1 MLHYVYIVFST
12 YIKPT
17 SLFTKT
23 EQFLRNTQSL
33 CSPTNVAFLMN
44 ANCQWSAQ
52 LSATGT
58 RHWQTSNSNLCIL
71 NFRVRKGTIFNAFIR
86 NMSWL
91 EPRPGHWLFWLS
103 FKWFSSVSIKKH
115 SEVHLRIKNC
125 SSTNLLKI
133 YQFSYNF
140 APYMPVW
147 VTAWLSKHKTKYSQS
162 FRPLILLVTIY
173 TSCTVNMKDYT
184 ITRRKSTYLPVTVN
198 MYVLYILW
206 QPFL

>member
-1 MLHYVYIVFST
+1 MVRTTV
-12 YIKPT
+12 
-17 SLFTKT
+17 
-23 EQFLRNTQSL
+23 
-33 CSPTNVAFLMN
+33 
-44 ANCQWSAQ
+44 
-52 LSATGT
+52 

-71 NFRVRKGTIFNAFIR
+71 NFRVRKGTTFNAFIR

-184 ITRRKSTYLPVTVN
+184 IIRRKSTYLPVTVN
-198 MYVLYILW
+198 TVRTVHFVTAISVINCTCTNYVHRTSAHLPHVSAHLMCFGISHVPK
-206 QPFL
+206 QPALSVTITGPPKWSTA